1 MERTFTNFLA
11 ALRGADVRIS
21 VAETLDAME
30 TFELIG
36 FNERE
41 TLKDALGMALA
52 KTGGEKE
59 VFDHTFDRFF
69 KFESFKGGGE
79 TREGSGP
86 NDLDPNLKRMLEEQD
101 RAGLALAMQEA
112 AKQINVENIRFF
124 TQRGLYTQ
132 RILQAMGIEEVDAA
146 IAAQGGAGGQPGG
159 GGGQGQA
166 EGQGQGQG
174 LSESRAWLFEQVR
187 DFVEQ
192 QLSLQGAGASAQLR
206 EDRLRRSRL
215 GNLDRRDQEQMRKI
229 VEKIAQRL
237 VALHSRRRKLKNRGV
252 LDIRRTMRRNY
263 GSDGVLFEI
272 EWKKRK
278 IDKPR
283 VIAICD
289 VSGSVAS
296 VARFLLQF
304 LYELHELLHHIQT
317 FAFSG
322 RLIETSSFFKDKKPD
337 DAVNA
342 IMDKVGYMSTDYG
355 EAFRNFRSGWLN
367 DIDKKTA
374 VIILGDG
381 RSNFTNP
388 ETGILKEIHD
398 RCKRLIWLNPEPPPL
413 WGTGDSEMRR
423 YTPYCDLVRECN
435 TLNHLERVVGDLLQ
449 IAARSS

>member
-1 MERTFTNFLA
+1 MENTFTNFLA
-11 ALRGADVRIS
+11 ALRGAEVRIS

-30 TFELIG
+30 TFELVG
-36 FNERE
+36 FEDRE
-41 TLKDALGMALA
+41 TLKDSLAMALA
-52 KTGGEKE
+52 KTPGEKE
-59 VFDHTFDRFF
+59 VFDHIFDRFF
-69 KFESFKGGGE
+69 KFESFKGSGE
-79 TREGSGP
+79 AREGEAPRETDG
-86 NDLDPNLKRMLEEQD
+86 NLKRMLEEQD
-101 RAGLALAMQEA
+101 RAALALAMQEA
-112 AKQINVENIRFF
+112 AKQVNVENIRFF

-146 IAAQGGAGGQPGG
+146 IAAQGGAAGPPGG

-166 EGQGQGQG
+166 

-215 GNLDRRDQEQMRKI
+215 GNLDRRDQAEMRKI

-237 VALHSRRRKLKNRGV
+237 VALHSRRRKLKNRGI
-252 LDIRRTMRRNY
+252 LDVRRTMRRNY

-283 VIAICD
+283 VMAICD

-304 LYELHELLHHIQT
+304 LYELHELLHDIQS

-355 EAFRNFRSGWLN
+355 EAFRNFRDGWLK
-367 DIDKKTA
+367 DVDKKTA

-449 IAARSS
+449 IAARQS

>member
-1 MERTFTNFLA
+1 MDRTFTNFLA
-11 ALRGADVRIS
+11 ALRGAEVRIS

-30 TFELIG
+30 TFELVG
-36 FNERE
+36 FQDRE
-41 TLKDALGMALA
+41 TLKDSLAMALA
-52 KTGGEKE
+52 KTSGEKE
-59 VFDHTFDRFF
+59 VFDYTFDRFF
-69 KFESFKGGGE
+69 KFESFKGGSSEPKSGE
-79 TREGSGP
+79 EQQETES
-86 NDLDPNLKRMLEEQD
+86 NLKRMLEEQD

-112 AKQINVENIRFF
+112 AKQVNVENIRFF

-132 RILQAMGIEEVDAA
+132 RILQAMGVEEVDAA
-146 IAAQGGAGGQPGG
+146 IAAQGGAAGPPGG
-159 GGGQGQA
+159 GGGHGQA
-166 EGQGQGQG
+166 

-215 GNLDRRDQEQMRKI
+215 GNLDRRDQAQMRKI

-237 VALHSRRRKLKNRGV
+237 VALHSQRRKLKNRGI
-252 LDIRRTMRRNY
+252 LDVRRTMRRNY

-283 VIAICD
+283 VVAICD

-304 LYELHELLHHIQT
+304 LYELHELLHDIRS

-322 RLIETSSFFKDKKPD
+322 KLIETSSFFKDKKPD

-355 EAFRNFRSGWLN
+355 EAFRNFREGWLS

-449 IAARSS
+449 IAARQS